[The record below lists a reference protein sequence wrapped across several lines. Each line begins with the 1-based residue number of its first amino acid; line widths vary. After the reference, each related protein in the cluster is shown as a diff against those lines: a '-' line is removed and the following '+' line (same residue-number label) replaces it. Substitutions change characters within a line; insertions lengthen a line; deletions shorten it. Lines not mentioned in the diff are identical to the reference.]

1 MQRQAHIE
9 KYHSAPP
16 PASGG
21 QPAHL
26 ESEGRTEVHHM
37 RSNEGVAEAVRAR
50 SSKSSSGAGVSDGNP
65 WVGGRP
71 EHVDG
76 SRPEHVDG
84 SHHLIVGGGAVQRV
98 PRSSG
103 VTSARRGCIELLLF
117 CVRTGLHDY
126 FCKCIC
132 VV

>member
-1 MQRQAHIE
+1 
-9 KYHSAPP
+9 
-16 PASGG
+16 
-21 QPAHL
+21 
-26 ESEGRTEVHHM
+26 M

-76 SRPEHVDG
+76 S
-84 SHHLIVGGGAVQRV
+84 HHLIVGGGAVQRV

-117 CVRTGLHDY
+117 CLRTGLHDY

-132 VV
+132 ARRIVT

>member
-16 PASGG
+16 PASVG
-21 QPAHL
+21 QPARL
-26 ESEGRTEVHHM
+26 ESEGGIEVDHM
-37 RSNEGVAEAVRAR
+37 RSNEGAAEGVRAR

-65 WVGGRP
+65 WVGGRA
-71 EHVDG
+71 EH
-76 SRPEHVDG
+76 SDG

-103 VTSARRGCIELLLF
+103 VTSAR
-117 CVRTGLHDY
+117 
-126 FCKCIC
+126 
-132 VV
+132 